1 MEQEEQVKKEALPKK
16 SAAWIGA
23 NIGAGVLIVNFL
35 VNLVGGI
42 VLSLLMIKS
51 FIVSLVV
58 SLAGIWLGTL
68 FGVKY
73 VVRRAEIIMEQVQKI
88 SLIAAAVPLVFF
100 LFGVG
105 LNFFTASSGV
115 EEYAFSISELVS
127 AAIVTV
133 IVFFLA
139 RYYLQKAAKSAPT
152 APE

>member
-35 VNLVGGI
+35 VNLAGGVI
-42 VLSLLMIKS
+42 LSLLMIKS

-139 RYYLQKAAKSAPT
+139 RYYLQKAAKPAV
-152 APE
+152 AAVE